1 MRLRFVEDPLEQGF
15 RSRNPSTKLDPV
27 RRGQIPPARA
37 FAIRQLQLMEQGI
50 SKEEARRAVEEEWKK
65 RDQDEG
71 QTLGKRTKNILEQI
85 QEEEEREL
93 RNALIRLR
101 ASQNMPE

>member
-1 MRLRFVEDPLEQGF
+1 
-15 RSRNPSTKLDPV
+15 
-27 RRGQIPPARA
+27 
-37 FAIRQLQLMEQGI
+37 MEQGI